1 MVTLERN
8 FLLFI
13 ERNRDEN
20 TKKIIRRKTKYI
32 INAFFCLMNV
42 FSDTPKIFQRRSCT

>member
-20 TKKIIRRKTKYI
+20 AKKIIRRPKEYI
-32 INAFFCLMNV
+32 MNVFFCFLNV
-42 FSDTPKIFQRRSCT
+42 FSDTPKVIST